1 MDFLLSVSILRW
13 EILFLAINIWYI
25 FFHFF
30 FEIFSLFSRIK
41 SIIKPKRKNLNDE
54 EIKAAIL
61 EQTEWTETTVPE
73 AIKEEGLLET
83 GTVATIENQSPE
95 ENIVPAEEVPAKEIE
110 LSKDQKDEI
119 SEITKIAKNK
129 IWRWEYSDA
138 KAKIIEWL
146 SIEKFNKSLNLL
158 LASLYEKD
166 KDYKK
171 AEFIYKDL
179 IVLNDH
185 DTEIYL
191 KLWFILSIQSKYEV
205 AFEIYKKL
213 HSIDKNNVEAVE
225 MLANLAHHLGNFED
239 SRHFSKL
246 YLKKTPRSID
256 MLYLQALNLIN
267 LEERKD
273 ALETLLK
280 IKQIEPYN
288 VKVNE
293 LIEKLK
299 LEIELENNFS
309 RQ

>member
-1 MDFLLSVSILRW
+1 MDFLLSASILRW
-13 EILFLAINIWYI
+13 EILFLILNIWYI

-30 FEIFSLFSRIK
+30 FEIFSLFSRVK
-41 SIIKPKRKNLNDE
+41 NIIKPKRKNLNDD

-61 EQTEWTETTVPE
+61 EQTEWIESIPE
-73 AIKEEGLLET
+73 IAKEEIIPEIASAVSDVEKTLEP
-83 GTVATIENQSPE
+83 VQELAVESL
-95 ENIVPAEEVPAKEIE
+95 KEPE

-119 SEITKIAKNK
+119 SEITKLAKNK

-138 KAKIIEWL
+138 KAKIIEGL
-146 SIEKFNKSLNLL
+146 SIDKFNKNLNLL
-158 LASLYEKD
+158 LASLYEID

-185 DTEIYL
+185 DAEIYL

-213 HSIDKNNVEAVE
+213 HSIDKNNIEAIE
-225 MLANLAHHLGNFED
+225 MLSNLAHHLGNFED
-239 SRHFSKL
+239 SRLYSKL
-246 YLKKTPRSID
+246 FLKKNPRSID
-256 MLYLQALNLIN
+256 ILYLQSLNLIN

-280 IKQIEPYN
+280 IKHIEPYN

-299 LEIELENNFS
+299 LEIELETNFS
-309 RQ
+309 SQ